1 MLQRMDTFP
10 FVGVGG
16 LAAVAFLVSAYAA
29 FAGLVRLLGAAASG
43 VRLTVVP
50 GIVDGVRDWARP
62 DPRVA
67 DDAPAPPWEDLPP
80 GVDQL
85 GAE

>member
-1 MLQRMDTFP
+1 MDTFP
-10 FVGVGG
+10 FVGIGG
-16 LAAVAFLVSAYAA
+16 LTALAFLVATYAA

-50 GIVDGVRDWARP
+50 GIVEGVRDWARP
-62 DPRVA
+62 DAEDLETAP
-67 DDAPAPPWEDLPP
+67 PAPPWEELRP
-80 GVDQL
+80 GGQL